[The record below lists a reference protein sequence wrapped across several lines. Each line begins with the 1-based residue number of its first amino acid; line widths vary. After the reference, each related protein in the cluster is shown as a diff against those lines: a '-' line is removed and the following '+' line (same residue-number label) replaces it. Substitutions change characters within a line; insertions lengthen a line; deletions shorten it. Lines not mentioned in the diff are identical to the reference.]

1 MKHLRTFFFSFALLL
16 FIFPILACS
25 QEKFAEAKSEFGTSD
40 LEQSRSDS
48 GHGRRRDIRDHCQNS
63 DRRFSA

>member
-25 QEKFAEAKSEFGTSD
+25 QEKVRKPKA
-40 LEQSRSDS
+40 
-48 GHGRRRDIRDHCQNS
+48 IRH
-63 DRRFSA
+63 F